1 MSSAAAAV
9 ALRLA
14 AMIRASRRQSGSS
27 LSDAHWGLRLASS
40 PGAAQVERAWRL
52 PVVMSLLATVPAF
65 YMDLLD
71 PTVSVTATLAY
82 LVAAAVTLAA
92 LAHTARRS
100 PEPLRHVIDNPVDVM
115 LVAGLV
121 AAALLPASQASA
133 PALVLRLGV
142 SLLVLLRMVWAQ
154 QHLLTRGGLAYLLL
168 LSLGV
173 LAACGAGFWW
183 LEPTVHSIGEGMWLA
198 FTTAATVGYG
208 DIVPTVPASRIFA
221 VFVVLLGFGV
231 LSTVMAAIAAAWVET
246 EERRMEREIME
257 DLRSQIGDLKSDIAR
272 LSAQVRSLA
281 PTDADAAQPAHG
293 AGRGRTG
300 PNGLH

>member
-1 MSSAAAAV
+1 
-9 ALRLA
+9 
-14 AMIRASRRQSGSS
+14 

-40 PGAAQVERAWRL
+40 PRAVQVERAWRL
-52 PVVMSLLATVPAF
+52 PVVLALMATVPAF
-65 YMDLLD
+65 YVDLLE
-71 PTVSVTATLAY
+71 PAVPVTATLAY
-82 LVAAAVTLAA
+82 LVAALVTLAA
-92 LAHTARRS
+92 LAHTARRC

-121 AAALLPASQASA
+121 VAALLPASRSS
-133 PALVLRLGV
+133 PAALTLRLGV
-142 SLLVLLRMVWAQ
+142 SLLVLLRVVWAQ

-168 LSLGV
+168 LALGV

-257 DLRSQIGDLKSDIAR
+257 DLRSQIGDLKQDIGR
-272 LSAQVRSLA
+272 LSAQVQALA
-281 PTDADAAQPAHG
+281 RPSPAADGTPPTPG
-293 AGRGRTG
+293 GRGRCG

>member
-1 MSSAAAAV
+1 
-9 ALRLA
+9 
-14 AMIRASRRQSGSS
+14 MIRASRRQSGSS
-27 LSDAHWGLRLASS
+27 LSDAHWGLSLASS

-52 PVVMSLLATVPAF
+52 PVVLSLLATVPAF

-71 PTVSVTATLAY
+71 SAVPLTATLAY
-82 LVAAAVTLAA
+82 LVGAAVTLAA

-115 LVAGLV
+115 LGAGLTV
-121 AAALLPASQASA
+121 AAVLPASQASL

-168 LSLGV
+168 LALSV
-173 LAACGAGFWW
+173 LAACGVGFWW
-183 LEPTVHSIGEGMWLA
+183 LEPTVHSIGEGLWLA

-208 DIVPTVPASRIFA
+208 DITPTVPASRIFA

-257 DLRSQIGDLKSDIAR
+257 DLRSQIGDLKGDIAR
-272 LSAQVRSLA
+272 LSAQVQSLCA
-281 PTDADAAQPAHG
+281 VPAEASTQPPGG

-300 PNGLH
+300 PSGLH